1 MLTYKTN
8 FLKNNYFPKQK
19 KNEKSRTVL
28 QFYKSIQYLAWEEIT
43 RFSNMILHSVYYDMW
58 FRLKC

>member
-1 MLTYKTN
+1 MLTYKTY

-19 KNEKSRTVL
+19 NEKSRIVL

-43 RFSNMILHSVYYDMW
+43 RFSNMIQPSVYCHMW
-58 FRLKC
+58 FRLKY